1 MFAEMFVLDN
11 VWCFSHVWCFSNI
24 LVFHPFKPWVVSVPS
39 NHRNTCRKL
48 SLNTHQVYFT
58 FRGIHY
64 IIHLYTS
71 YIIIIF
77 ILTIQGLLPRYPAN
91 WRKYCDEAVERPY
104 LVLPIDFQHQIFR
117 MFMIKLFIISMIFM
131 IILFIMLWWMG
142 DHDHTSHHLSGRW
155 LQSFHWPLAC
165 TASRARL

>member
-11 VWCFSHVWCFSNI
+11 VWCFSHV
-24 LVFHPFKPWVVSVPS
+24 LVFHPFKPWVVSIPS
-39 NHRNTCRKL
+39 NHGNTCRKL
-48 SLNTHQVYFT
+48 SLNTQQVYFT

-64 IIHLYTS
+64 IIHYIHLPS
-71 YIIIIF
+71 YIIII
-77 ILTIQGLLPRYPAN
+77 LLCRPLPRYPAN

-104 LVLPIDFQHQIFR
+104 LGLPIDFQHQIFR